1 MPFVKET
8 FQIPTPQG
16 VMVFLQ
22 QTLRISQREA
32 QKFVDKGRVAQNGE
46 VVRDKKRILRGEV
59 SVSYFRAV
67 DLGIVPIFETPE
79 FAVFDKPA
87 GLLSHP
93 KGRFWH
99 FSLLDAVRFH
109 FGSEANL
116 INRLDCETSGVILA
130 SKNKKS
136 EAELKGLFERRAVEK
151 SYLAVCSPPLNLH
164 SIDFANA
171 ESSKKIRA
179 KHPKKSFCYFW
190 LLPKVESSFP
200 YRLQSTKKGKFA
212 DSTLDSTIPQN
223 LAESSKK
230 SALDSTNSQ
239 NLTRKVQNHRI
250 SHAKC
255 ESALDSASS
264 GGLES
269 LRKGRTLLFAKAKS
283 SKNFLDSAP
292 CAESSLESCVSTQ
305 NSPVSWCKKSG
316 IKGAEVPPADFLLET
331 EKRGT
336 PPKSEKAAAF
346 WRVGGEW
353 RGVQPFLRK
362 ESGEFGGEGI
372 VDSAKDSAKLRCLV
386 D

>member
-16 VMVFLQ
+16 VMAFLQ
-22 QTLRISQREA
+22 QTLHLSQREA
-32 QKFVDKGRVAQNGE
+32 QRFVDKGRVAQNGE

-116 INRLDCETSGVILA
+116 INRLDYETSGVILA

-190 LLPKVESSFP
+190 LLPKVESSP
-200 YRLQSTKKGKFA
+200 SYRLQTTKKGKFVESFA
-212 DSTLDSTIPQN
+212 ESTIPSPSIS
-223 LAESSKK
+223 LDSFRKRAAPPSPLPLRAKSSRFSLLGGEPRLSVSSKK
-230 SALDSTNSQ
+230 SAGGTSAPLIPDFLHHETGEFLVLTHDSKLDSTQS
-239 NLTRKVQNHRI
+239 V
-250 SHAKC
+250 
-255 ESALDSASS
+255 ES
-264 GGLES
+264 
-269 LRKGRTLLFAKAKS
+269 
-283 SKNFLDSAP
+283 
-292 CAESSLESCVSTQ
+292 
-305 NSPVSWCKKSG
+305 KKSFCYFWL
-316 IKGAEVPPADFLLET
+316 KPKVESFPPTNFN
-331 EKRGT
+331 
-336 PPKSEKAAAF
+336 
-346 WRVGGEW
+346 
-353 RGVQPFLRK
+353 
-362 ESGEFGGEGI
+362 
-372 VDSAKDSAKLRCLV
+372 
-386 D
+386 

>member
-16 VMVFLQ
+16 VMAFLQ
-22 QTLRISQREA
+22 QTLHLSQREA

-109 FGSEANL
+109 FGGEANL

-151 SYLAVCSPPLNLH
+151 SYMAVVQGNLSFDLLNLSWGMQFRTCENFGESTDSSLVLSPKFSQIQKPH
-164 SIDFANA
+164 RHYFDGCFTSFANSA
-171 ESSKKIRA
+171 NCDSQSESATNQTQIA
-179 KHPKKSFCYFW
+179 N
-190 LLPKVESSFP
+190 
-200 YRLQSTKKGKFA
+200 
-212 DSTLDSTIPQN
+212 STLDSTIPQN
-223 LAESSKK
+223 LV
-230 SALDSTNSQ
+230 
-239 NLTRKVQNHRI
+239 RKCRI
-250 SHAKC
+250 SH
-255 ESALDSASS
+255 EV
-264 GGLES
+264 
-269 LRKGRTLLFAKAKS
+269 RKSFCYFLLIQKV
-283 SKNFLDSAP
+283 
-292 CAESSLESCVSTQ
+292 ESS
-305 NSPVSWCKKSG
+305 SP
-316 IKGAEVPPADFLLET
+316 
-331 EKRGT
+331 
-336 PPKSEKAAAF
+336 
-346 WRVGGEW
+346 
-353 RGVQPFLRK
+353 
-362 ESGEFGGEGI
+362 
-372 VDSAKDSAKLRCLV
+372 
-386 D
+386 